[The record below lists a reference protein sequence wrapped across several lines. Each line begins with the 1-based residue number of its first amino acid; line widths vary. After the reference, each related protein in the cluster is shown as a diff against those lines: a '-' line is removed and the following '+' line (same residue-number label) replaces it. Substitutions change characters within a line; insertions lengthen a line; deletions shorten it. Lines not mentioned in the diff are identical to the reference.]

1 MKKYFNKIRSKY
13 LGRKFGRW
21 TVTRVTPVYTKHSTH
36 IRYYLTRKTHDGAI
50 KTIAVS
56 CTTMTALGRGETDMP
71 TLLRG
76 KMFQRKRFPSKEFRN
91 SAWYTFNTNGSLE

>member
-1 MKKYFNKIRSKY
+1 MRKYFNKIRSKY

-21 TVTRVTPVYTKHSTH
+21 TVTRVTPVYTKGSTH
-36 IRYYLTRKTHDGAI
+36 MRYYLSRKTHDGAT
-50 KTIAVS
+50 KTVAVS

-91 SAWYTFNTNGSLE
+91 SAWYTYNTNGSLE